1 MELWHGVL
9 REHRRCLARY
19 LGKES
24 RMNDLNINPYYDQA
38 PIIDVSSSVVGDSGM
53 PGWMPV
59 GAFFFGVGLFAI
71 VAVGAFTLT
80 GTETPPTQAPQQAA
94 TQPAKTNAQQPG
106 ATAAAAQQPT
116 QQQQQALQPQ
126 PQTSPPSAQQA
137 APAQPQNAQNANVPS
152 TTGSAP
158 KQ

>member
-1 MELWHGVL
+1 
-9 REHRRCLARY
+9 
-19 LGKES
+19 
-24 RMNDLNINPYYDQA
+24 MNDLNINPYYDHVPPGAQA
-38 PIIDVSSSVVGDSGM
+38 PIVDVSSSVVGNSGM

-126 PQTSPPSAQQA
+126 PQPSPPSAQQA
-137 APAQPQNAQNANVPS
+137 APAQPQNAQNANVPA
-152 TTGSAP
+152 TTGTAP